1 MKLVEKSVVA
11 SRFNLQTA
19 IGLLIAIAIL
29 YLAREVLIPIALAL
43 LLSFLL
49 RDGSLTTL
57 GAGKEPGCPVSSRSF
72 MFRTDLYMLGGFWT
86 SLQSDA

>member
-19 IGLLIAIAIL
+19 AWLLIAIAAL
-29 YLAREVLIPIALAL
+29 YFAREVLIPIALAL

-49 RDGSLTTL
+49 APAMLRLQRWGLRKTL
-57 GAGKEPGCPVSSRSF
+57 AAMVVVALSF
-72 MFRTDLYMLGGFWT
+72 LG
-86 SLQSDA
+86 